1 MSSSLLYSVTGKDL
15 ADKEHLSGPLRR
27 VSKPVVTFGSIS
39 ARSGNSK
46 SKILR
51 CTRIKAIGLTICRMN
66 GGERV
71 NYEKIPPTLF
81 SYPSASSCTFY
92 EILDNN
98 VSKGTFALV
107 LTLLELFLVFPHHSL
122 SWLLDSDRCINK
134 IPMC

>member
-1 MSSSLLYSVTGKDL
+1 
-15 ADKEHLSGPLRR
+15 
-27 VSKPVVTFGSIS
+27 
-39 ARSGNSK
+39 
-46 SKILR
+46 
-51 CTRIKAIGLTICRMN
+51 MN